1 MKIFCVKFCKYCDSI
16 IAVSMTQEVM
26 VVDDKSDEDDDKM
39 KLLCFTYCISESRR
53 CCVILFL

>member
-1 MKIFCVKFCKYCDSI
+1 MKIFCVKFCKSFDSI